1 MNKKHVMHY
10 SRDNEDM
17 LISILMLTG
26 LLAATALRVAVGGVS
41 VAQSPMA
48 GLIFAVLLIFL
59 SLAAGVKT
67 KLSKKIAVIGILGG
81 LFLCLPALFA
91 YGNSARPAGN
101 YIFWSATVSIVA
113 LAEEYFFRGA
123 LYNVIQKWKGET
135 VAILLSSLAFA
146 ALHIPL
152 YGWHVLALD
161 FCVGVWL
168 GGLRAVSKS
177 WIAPGIA
184 HTLADLAG
192 WWLR

>member
-1 MNKKHVMHY
+1 
-10 SRDNEDM
+10 
-17 LISILMLTG
+17 
-26 LLAATALRVAVGGVS
+26 
-41 VAQSPMA
+41 
-48 GLIFAVLLIFL
+48 
-59 SLAAGVKT
+59 
-67 KLSKKIAVIGILGG
+67 
-81 LFLCLPALFA
+81 
-91 YGNSARPAGN
+91 
-101 YIFWSATVSIVA
+101 
-113 LAEEYFFRGA
+113 
-123 LYNVIQKWKGET
+123 LYNLVKKWKGET
-135 VAILLSSLAFA
+135 AAILLSSLAFA